1 MNLHLIVRL
10 PASVFAPYTSIT
22 TNILFFTKEPNT
34 LGGTYIY
41 RLDLAGGVKFSKT
54 KPMKEEHFSSFWA
67 WQKELE
73 NGKNAELF
81 DENSE
86 QKAGFFS
93 TEFLKSR
100 EYNLDLCGYPSKDEE
115 ILEPFALIEKYKN
128 EQAKASQEIS
138 KILEQITDILKQ
150 NA

>member
-1 MNLHLIVRL
+1 
-10 PASVFAPYTSIT
+10 
-22 TNILFFTKEPNT
+22 
-34 LGGTYIY
+34 
-41 RLDLAGGVKFSKT
+41 
-54 KPMKEEHFSSFWA
+54 MKEEHFSSFWA

-128 EQAKASQEIS
+128 KQAKASQEIS

>member
-1 MNLHLIVRL
+1 MGLAKRARKRQKRRAFWWKLRAKSRL
-10 PASVFAPYTSIT
+10 
-22 TNILFFTKEPNT
+22 
-34 LGGTYIY
+34 
-41 RLDLAGGVKFSKT
+41 
-54 KPMKEEHFSSFWA
+54 
-67 WQKELE
+67 
-73 NGKNAELF
+73 
-81 DENSE
+81 
-86 QKAGFFS
+86 FS

-128 EQAKASQEIS
+128 KQAKASQEIS